1 MLNIVP
7 KDKNGKPIKP
17 GQWGYGEFKN
27 GMGPPK
33 KVFGKIMFVG
43 PEESFVLPD
52 ERKGETIENSKIEI
66 KID

>member
-1 MLNIVP
+1 MLNNVP
-7 KDKNGKPIKP
+7 KDKNGKPLER

-43 PEESFVLPD
+43 PEGSFVLPD

-66 KID
+66 TID